1 MSVTQT
7 STLHIASSN
16 APNTRATQ
24 TVAQAAAWSQTLGLP
39 RLDAQVLLLHALG
52 RAPHDRAW
60 LLAHGDD
67 TLEESVQATFATY
80 TQRRLNTEPVAY
92 ITGQKEFFGLTLHVD
107 PRVLDPRADT
117 ETLVEWALSCLADTS
132 SPDVVDLGTGSGAI
146 ALALKHSRPDAAV
159 SAVDAS
165 ADALTVAQ
173 ANAQRLGLA
182 VAFHHGSWLAPFE
195 APNVGHPLHFDAIAS
210 NPPYVANDDAHLAA
224 LKHEPLSALTSGA
237 DGLDDIRT
245 LVREAA
251 QHLKPNGW
259 LLLEHGYDQ
268 AHAVQTLLGNQG
280 FVNVQSRPDLAGI
293 LRCTGGQWPTV
304 K

>member
-1 MSVTQT
+1 MNLMQPSGLPVMSTTGANTSEAQT
-7 STLHIASSN
+7 TF
-16 APNTRATQ
+16 
-24 TVAQAAAWSQTLGLP
+24 TVAQAAAWAQTLGLP

-67 TLEESVQATFATY
+67 PLNANVQATFAAHA
-80 TQRRLNTEPVAY
+80 QRRLNTEPVAY

-107 PRVLDPRADT
+107 QRVLDPRADT
-117 ETLVEWALSCLADTS
+117 ETLVEWALSCLADTPT
-132 SPDVVDLGTGSGAI
+132 PDVVDLGTGSGAI
-146 ALALKHSRPDAAV
+146 ALALKHARPDAQV

-165 ADALTVAQ
+165 ADALAVAS
-173 ANAQRLGLA
+173 ANAKRLALP
-182 VAFHHGSWLAPFE
+182 VDFHHGSWL
-195 APNVGHPLHFDAIAS
+195 VPLNGRTFDAIVS
-210 NPPYVANDDAHLAA
+210 NPPYVASDDAHLAA
-224 LKHEPLSALTSGA
+224 LKHEPLSALASGV
-237 DGLDDIRT
+237 DGLDDIR
-245 LVREAA
+245 LIVRQAA

>member
-1 MSVTQT
+1 MSV
-7 STLHIASSN
+7 L
-16 APNTRATQ
+16 
-24 TVAQAAAWSQTLGLP
+24 TVAQAAAWAQTLGLP

-67 TLEESVQATFATY
+67 PLDATAQTTFETHA
-80 TQRRLNTEPVAY
+80 QRRLNTEPVAY
-92 ITGQKEFFGLTLHVD
+92 ITGQKEFFGLTLQVD
-107 PRVLDPRADT
+107 QRVLDPRADT

-132 SPDVVDLGTGSGAI
+132 SPEVVDLGTGSGAI
-146 ALALKHSRPDAAV
+146 ALAIKHTRPDAQV

-165 ADALTVAQ
+165 AAA
-173 ANAQRLGLA
+173 LA
-182 VAFHHGSWLAPFE
+182 VASANAERLAFPVDFHHGSWLT
-195 APNVGHPLHFDAIAS
+195 PLNGQTFDAIVS
-210 NPPYVANDDAHLAA
+210 NPPYVASDDAHLVA
-224 LKHEPLSALTSGA
+224 LKHEPLSALASGA
-237 DGLDDIRT
+237 DGLDDIRVI
-245 LVREAA
+245 VREAT

-259 LLLEHGYDQ
+259 LLIEHGYDQ

-293 LRCTGGQWPTV
+293 LRCSGGQWPTV

>member
-1 MSVTQT
+1 MSVMQPSGLPVVSTTGANT
-7 STLHIASSN
+7 SEAQ
-16 APNTRATQ
+16 AMQ
-24 TVAQAAAWSQTLGLP
+24 TVVQAAAWAQTLGLP
-39 RLDAQVLLLHALG
+39 RLEAQVLLLHALG

-60 LLAHGDD
+60 LLAHSDD
-67 TLEESVQATFATY
+67 ALDTAVQATFATN

-107 PRVLDPRADT
+107 HRVLDPRADT
-117 ETLVEWALSCLADTS
+117 ETLVEWALSCLADTP
-132 SPDVVDLGTGSGAI
+132 SPEVVDLGTGSGAI
-146 ALALKHSRPDAAV
+146 ALALKHSRPDAHV
-159 SAVDAS
+159 CAVDAS
-165 ADALTVAQ
+165 ADALSVAS
-173 ANAQRLGLA
+173 ANAKRLALP
-182 VAFHHGSWLAPFE
+182 VDFHHGSWLAPL
-195 APNVGHPLHFDAIAS
+195 NGRSFDAIVS
-210 NPPYVANDDAHLAA
+210 NPPYVASDDAHLAA
-224 LKHEPLSALTSGA
+224 LKHEPLSALASGV

-245 LVREAA
+245 IVRHAA

>member
-1 MSVTQT
+1 MSVMP
-7 STLHIASSN
+7 SV
-16 APNTRATQ
+16 ATPAAQ
-24 TVAQAAAWSQTLGLP
+24 AAHTPLTVAQAAAWAQTLGLP

-67 TLEESVQATFATY
+67 PLDAAVQDTFAAY
-80 TQRRLNTEPVAY
+80 AQRRLSTEPVAY

-107 PRVLDPRADT
+107 RRVLDPRADT
-117 ETLVEWALSCLADTS
+117 EILVEWTLSCLADTP

-146 ALALKHSRPDAAV
+146 ALALKHSRPDAQV

-165 ADALTVAQ
+165 ADALIVTS
-173 ANAQRLGLA
+173 ANAARLALP
-182 VAFHHGSWLAPFE
+182 VDFHHGSWLAPLNGR
-195 APNVGHPLHFDAIAS
+195 AFDAIVS
-210 NPPYVANDDAHLAA
+210 NPPYVASDDVHLAA
-224 LKHEPLSALTSGA
+224 LKHEPLSALASGA
-237 DGLDDIRT
+237 DGLDDIRMI
-245 LVREAA
+245 VREAT

-293 LRCTGGQWPTV
+293 LRCSGGQWPTV

>member
-1 MSVTQT
+1 MSVMP
-7 STLHIASSN
+7 SS
-16 APNTRATQ
+16 ATPATQ
-24 TVAQAAAWSQTLGLP
+24 AAHTPLTVAQAAAWAQTLGLP

-67 TLEESVQATFATY
+67 LLDSAVQDNFAAY
-80 TQRRLNTEPVAY
+80 AQRRLSTEPVAY

-107 PRVLDPRADT
+107 HRVLDPRADT
-117 ETLVEWALSCLADTS
+117 ETLVEWALSCLADTP

-146 ALALKHSRPDAAV
+146 ALSLKHTRPDAQV
-159 SAVDAS
+159 CAVDAS
-165 ADALTVAQ
+165 ADALSVAS
-173 ANAQRLGLA
+173 ANAERLALP
-182 VAFHHGSWLAPFE
+182 VDFHHGSWLAPL
-195 APNVGHPLHFDAIAS
+195 NGRTFDAIVS
-210 NPPYVANDDAHLAA
+210 NPPYVASDDEHLAA
-224 LKHEPLSALTSGA
+224 LKYEPLLALASGA
-237 DGLDDIRT
+237 DGLDDIRMI
-245 LVREAA
+245 VRAA
-251 QHLKPNGW
+251 TQHLKPNGW

-293 LRCTGGQWPTV
+293 LRCSGGQWPTV

>member
-1 MSVTQT
+1 MSVL
-7 STLHIASSN
+7 TL
-16 APNTRATQ
+16 
-24 TVAQAAAWSQTLGLP
+24 AQAAAWAQTLGLP

-60 LLAHGDD
+60 LLAHGDAPLD
-67 TLEESVQATFATY
+67 ATVQTTFEAY
-80 TQRRLNTEPVAY
+80 AQRRLNTEPVAY
-92 ITGQKEFFGLTLHVD
+92 ITGQKEFFGLTMQVD
-107 PRVLDPRADT
+107 KRVLDPRADT
-117 ETLVEWALSCLADTS
+117 ETLVEWAMSCLADTS
-132 SPDVVDLGTGSGAI
+132 SPEVVDLGTGSGAI
-146 ALALKHSRPDAAV
+146 ALAIKHTRPDAQV

-165 ADALTVAQ
+165 ADALAVAS
-173 ANAQRLGLA
+173 ANAERLALP
-182 VAFHHGSWLAPFE
+182 VDFHHGSWLAPL
-195 APNVGHPLHFDAIAS
+195 NGRTFDAIVS
-210 NPPYVANDDAHLAA
+210 NPPYVASDDEHLAA
-224 LKHEPLSALTSGA
+224 LKHEPLSALASGA

-245 LVREAA
+245 IVREAA

-268 AHAVQTLLGNQG
+268 AHAVQTLLSNQG

>member
-1 MSVTQT
+1 MSVMQPSGLPVVLSVAPSAS
-7 STLHIASSN
+7 STLTAL
-16 APNTRATQ
+16 ATL
-24 TVAQAAAWSQTLGLP
+24 TVAQAASWAQILGLP

-60 LLAHGDD
+60 LLAHSDD
-67 TLEESVQATFATY
+67 ALDATVQATFETN

-92 ITGQKEFFGLTLHVD
+92 ITGQKEFFGLILQVD
-107 PRVLDPRADT
+107 KRVLDPRADT
-117 ETLVEWALSCLADTS
+117 ETLVEWALSCLADTL

-146 ALALKHSRPDAAV
+146 ALALKHARPDAAV

-165 ADALTVAQ
+165 ADALAVAS
-173 ANAQRLGLA
+173 ANAERFALP
-182 VAFHHGSWLAPFE
+182 VTFYHGSWLAPL
-195 APNVGHPLHFDAIAS
+195 NGHSFNTIVS
-210 NPPYVANDDAHLAA
+210 NPPYVASDDEHLAA
-224 LKHEPLSALTSGA
+224 LKHEPLSALASGV

-245 LVREAA
+245 IVREAA

-259 LLLEHGYDQ
+259 LLIEHGYDQ

-293 LRCTGGQWPTV
+293 LRCTGGQWSTV

>member
-1 MSVTQT
+1 MSVL
-7 STLHIASSN
+7 TL
-16 APNTRATQ
+16 
-24 TVAQAAAWSQTLGLP
+24 AQAAAWAQTLGLP

-60 LLAHGDD
+60 LLAHGDAPLD
-67 TLEESVQATFATY
+67 ATVQTTFEAY
-80 TQRRLNTEPVAY
+80 AQRRLNTEPVAY
-92 ITGQKEFFGLTLHVD
+92 ITGQKEFFGLTLQVD
-107 PRVLDPRADT
+107 HRVLDPRADT

-132 SPDVVDLGTGSGAI
+132 SPEVVDLGTGSGAI
-146 ALALKHSRPDAAV
+146 ALAIKHTRPDAQV

-165 ADALTVAQ
+165 ADALAVAS
-173 ANAQRLGLA
+173 ANAERLALP
-182 VAFHHGSWLAPFE
+182 VDFHHGSWLAPL
-195 APNVGHPLHFDAIAS
+195 NDRTFDAIVS
-210 NPPYVANDDAHLAA
+210 NPPYVASDDEHLAA
-224 LKHEPLSALTSGA
+224 LKHEPLSALASGA

-245 LVREAA
+245 IVREAA

-280 FVNVQSRPDLAGI
+280 FVNVQSRPDIAGI
-293 LRCTGGQWPTV
+293 LRCSGGQWPTV